1 MRQSALVTAT
11 LVVLA
16 ALAPVHANP
25 SVSTAREAPFALSGP
40 AANGQRFD
48 LAQKK
53 GRVVMVFYWSTG
65 CAVCRTKLPELRA
78 NLLGWKDK
86 PFDLVTVSVDRSEAD
101 WRSYEQ
107 LQATTQ
113 AAAAQRGIALWS
125 GAPDFRHSL
134 GSAALKLPLTLVIDA
149 DGKVKQRV
157 EGRMA
162 PEAWDLVADLL
173 P

>member
-1 MRQSALVTAT
+1 MRPSALLTAT
-11 LVVLA
+11 LLLLA
-16 ALAPVHANP
+16 AFAPAQANP
-25 SVSTAREAPFALSGP
+25 AANAPYALSGP

-86 PFDLVTVSVDRSEAD
+86 PFDLVTVSMDRSEAD

-125 GAPDFRHSL
+125 GSADFRHSL
-134 GSAALKLPLTLVIDA
+134 GSAAFKLPLTLVIDA
-149 DGKVKQRV
+149 EGKVKQRV